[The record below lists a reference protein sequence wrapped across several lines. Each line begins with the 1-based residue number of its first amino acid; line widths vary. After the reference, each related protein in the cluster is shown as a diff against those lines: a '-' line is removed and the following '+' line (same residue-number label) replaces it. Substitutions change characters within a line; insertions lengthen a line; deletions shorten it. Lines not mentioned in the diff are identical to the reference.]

1 MLLRGSGRH
10 GGTSSCGVYAASRG
24 TRRGVSPGR
33 CGRRVVDRRGVPC
46 LASCSELRK
55 AKVLLSKDLR
65 ESKSETKGALAQL
78 TEHSR
83 GKRKATIAKEEQRK
97 KIKIEKIEQ
106 TIKES

>member
-1 MLLRGSGRH
+1 M
-10 GGTSSCGVYAASRG
+10 YAASRG
-24 TRRGVSPGR
+24 TQCGVSPGR
-33 CGRRVVDRRGVPC
+33 GGRRVVDRRGVPR
-46 LASCSELRK
+46 LASCSDLRK

-78 TEHSR
+78 TEHWR

-106 TIKES
+106 AIKES